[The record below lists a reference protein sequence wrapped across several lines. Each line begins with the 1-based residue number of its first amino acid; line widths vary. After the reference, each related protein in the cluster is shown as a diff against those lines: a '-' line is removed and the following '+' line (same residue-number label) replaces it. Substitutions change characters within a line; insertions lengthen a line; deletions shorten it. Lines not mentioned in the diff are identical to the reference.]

1 MTSKGKYLGPFSD
14 SCFWQLVFWV
24 HVHSKTN
31 AEESTHFDLAQGTAL
46 SQCWL
51 EKLAET
57 SWTSFAL
64 DWDKSRA
71 SLDCIPA
78 LCNRTA
84 LSLVSVMR
92 NHISSFFA
100 LPVFLTP
107 FKEYKHHDPQFHPRS
122 SQGSVSSR
130 ANARFIQ
137 VAEAQRLSSR
147 THQKRISLIRSKLS
161 FYLVVNFQCK
171 KF

>member
-14 SCFWQLVFWV
+14 SCFWQLVFWM

-64 DWDKSRA
+64 DWDKLRA

-92 NHISSFFA
+92 NHIPPSLPCLSSS
-100 LPVFLTP
+100 LLC
-107 FKEYKHHDPQFHPRS
+107 KEYKHHSLQFHPRS

-130 ANARFIQ
+130 VNARFIQ